1 MKISIIGAAGILGS
15 AAAFE
20 VATRGLADELMM
32 MDINRNV
39 LMNHIMDINT
49 ALTGYHSTTV
59 REGNSD
65 EDLSGSDIVIVTA
78 GLHIPDRARLME
90 ANLPLMKDIARRI
103 SRHCPDAIVI
113 TATNPVDP
121 LNYAIQRYSGLDRHR
136 ILGYSLNDS
145 TRFRML
151 IARALGIKTTQVE
164 GIIIGEHVHNM
175 VFLFSSIKVDG
186 KPFSVSNDVKQN
198 IRKAVPA
205 IMKEYD
211 KLNAGRTTGWTTAI
225 GLTSIV
231 SAICGDSGQL
241 IPCSIVL
248 DGEYGC
254 CNLSM
259 GVPSIIGKG
268 GVKKILKLDLA
279 GDEEL
284 EMEHAI
290 DCLKEI
296 TRAVDTEL

>member
-20 VATRGLADELMM
+20 IATRGLADELVLV
-32 MDINRNV
+32 DINRNV
-39 LMNHIMDINT
+39 LLHHIMDINT
-49 ALTGYHSTTV
+49 ALTGYHSTIV

-78 GLHIPDRARLME
+78 GLHIPDRAKLME
-90 ANLPLMKDIARRI
+90 ANVPLMKDIARRI
-103 SRHCPDAIVI
+103 NRYCPDAIVI

-121 LNYAIQRYSGLDRHR
+121 LNYAMQHYSGIDRHR

-151 IARALGIKTTQVE
+151 IARALAIKTTQVE

-186 KPFSVSNDVKQN
+186 KPFSVSNDIKQN
-198 IRKAVPA
+198 IRKGVPA

-225 GLTSIV
+225 GVTSIV
-231 SAICGDSGQL
+231 SAIYGDTGQL

-254 CNLSM
+254 HNISM

-268 GVKKILKLDLA
+268 GVKQILKCDLD

-284 EMEHAI
+284 ELEHAI
-290 DCLKEI
+290 ECLKE
-296 TRAVDTEL
+296 TARAVDKAL